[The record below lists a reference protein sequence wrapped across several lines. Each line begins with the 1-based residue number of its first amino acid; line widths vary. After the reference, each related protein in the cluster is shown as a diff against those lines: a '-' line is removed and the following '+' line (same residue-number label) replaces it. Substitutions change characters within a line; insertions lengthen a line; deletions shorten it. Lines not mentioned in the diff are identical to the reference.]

1 MIEVLSPAW
10 LAIVVDE
17 GRYGLA
23 HIGVPPSGPIDVTSY
38 RALNALLGNAA
49 GASVL
54 EVMGSDFRIAFR
66 EDMLCAVT
74 GARVEA
80 YCDDIPV
87 GSWTS
92 FRVKK
97 GSVLRVREVT
107 EGLRYY
113 IGFSGRIDCEEVMGS
128 ASTNLECLFGGFH
141 GRPLMKGD
149 TLTIHGHRPNGEA
162 RSIPDASVPSMS
174 PPHVLRLLKGPECD
188 SFTVDS
194 LSRFVENSGVPRY
207 TVTTRLNRTGIRIE
221 GSALQFREDADKSII
236 SEGVMPGTVQV
247 PGDGM
252 PIIVLYERT
261 IGGYARVATVI
272 KADLD
277 RLAHLKPRDPVHF
290 RFVDMNEARKRW
302 EEKKRLNIERLPK

>member
-23 HIGVPPSGPIDVTSY
+23 HIGVPPSGAIDVSSY
-38 RALNALLGNAA
+38 RALNALLGNPDGTPA
-49 GASVL
+49 L

-80 YCDDIPV
+80 YCDDNPV
-87 GSWTS
+87 RSWTS
-92 FRVKK
+92 FRVSK

-113 IGFSGRIDCEEVMGS
+113 IGVSGTIECEEVMGS

-149 TLTIHGHRPNGEA
+149 TLTIHGLRPEGEP
-162 RSIPDASVPSMS
+162 RSISDALVPSMA

-188 SFTVDS
+188 NFTVDS
-194 LSRFVENSGVPRY
+194 LSRFVEKNEEPRY

-221 GSALQFREDADKSII
+221 GPALLFREDAERSII
-236 SEGVMPGTVQV
+236 SEGVVPGTVQV

-261 IGGYARVATVI
+261 IGGYSRVAIVI

-277 RLAHLKPRDPVHF
+277 RLAHLKPRDPVLF
-290 RFVDMNEARKRW
+290 RFVDMEEARKRW
-302 EEKKRLNIERLPK
+302 GEKKRLNIERLRK